1 MKKLQNNNIATPPQ
15 VPPQVKS
22 HLYTEVGSIIGYD
35 GGYAYLQIWKSRFIF
50 ARHKIAWWPYGYS
63 GVQGGLVDLL

>member
-1 MKKLQNNNIATPPQ
+1 MNKLQNNNIATPPQ

-35 GGYAYLQIWKSRFIF
+35 GGYAYLQIWKSRFPNLACAQKSNDRNNYLCCNI
-50 ARHKIAWWPYGYS
+50 KWE
-63 GVQGGLVDLL
+63 